1 MATLIKIKYSNQ
13 ADHLPSVMRSV
24 IAYCLQPEKTRS
36 AEEAWSVSG
45 LDCDPEIAYQEF
57 MANKAIWDKTD
68 GLCFRHYVQSFHPD
82 EDVNPEEV
90 IEMGLEFARRAWPG
104 YSVVVAFHFD
114 SDHMHN
120 HFVIDTVHPDTG
132 KKLHEDRN
140 NIKHL
145 RDINDEI
152 CLAHGLSVLSPF
164 SKGKTKS
171 VGARE
176 YRSGSKGESWKF
188 RLRAAI
194 KYAMQRSGNRE
205 EFIAVMKKLGYGVR
219 WEENRKHITY
229 TCYREPRYENGAFRK
244 CRDNKLSDE
253 KFLKENME
261 YEFEIRQEILAGRD
275 DRDARDRSDR
285 RNTHGE
291 DQRRGMG
298 EPCEDGRGYAGS
310 YTIYDD
316 GEKEHVHYESFVF
329 DENGNPI
336 EESGGAYERAN
347 RESDEDHHGR
357 ERKTGWESERESYFS
372 GRKMGETPKHT
383 VVDSNSVRGRSVGSR
398 LALGGLV
405 GLASLTDDD
414 NENKTAEEIEAEE
427 RARLAGQNVAAVL
440 ELVKLGV
447 ELATQHSDS
456 ADEPVEEPT
465 LKM

>member
-24 IAYCLQPEKTRS
+24 INYCLQPEKTRS

-45 LDCDPEIAYQEF
+45 INCDPEMAYQEF
-57 MANKAIWDKTD
+57 IANKAIWDKTD

-82 EDVNPEEV
+82 EDIDPEKV

-120 HFVIDTVHPDTG
+120 HFIIDTVHPDTG

-140 NIKHL
+140 NIKRL

-152 CLAHGLSVLSPF
+152 CLAHGLSVLAPF
-164 SKGKTKS
+164 GKRKAKS
-171 VGARE
+171 VGALE
-176 YRSGSKGESWKF
+176 YRSGSKGDSWKF

-219 WEENRKHITY
+219 WEDNRKHITY
-229 TCYREPRYENGAFRK
+229 TCYREPRYENGAYKK

-253 KFLKENME
+253 KFLKEIME
-261 YEFEIRQEILAGRD
+261 HEFEIRQEILAGRYD
-275 DRDARDRSDR
+275 VDARDRTDR

-298 EPCEDGRGYAGS
+298 TSQKNGRGYGGADTG
-310 YTIYDD
+310 YDE
-316 GEKEHVHYESFVF
+316 GAQGYVHDESVAS
-329 DENGNPI
+329 DENGNTF
-336 EESGGAYERAN
+336 EKSNRTHEQADKGSER
-347 RESDEDHHGR
+347 GR
-357 ERKTGWESERESYFS
+357 NGKQKTGWESERESYFS
-372 GRKMGETPKHT
+372 ARKMGETPKRT
-383 VVDSNSVRGRSVGSR
+383 VVGANPVRSRSVGSR
-398 LALGGLV
+398 LALGGIL

-414 NENKTAEEIEAEE
+414 DDNKTAEEIEAEE
-427 RARLAGQNVAAVL
+427 RARLAGENVAGVL
-440 ELVKLGV
+440 ELARIVAEAV
-447 ELATQHSDS
+447 TSHSDTS
-456 ADEPVEEPT
+456 DEPLEEPV

>member
-1 MATLIKIKYSNQ
+1 MATLIKIKYANQ
-13 ADHLPSVMRSV
+13 ADHLPSVMRTV
-24 IAYCLQPEKTRS
+24 IAYCLQPEKTHS
-36 AEEAWSVSG
+36 PDKTWSVSG
-45 LDCDPEIAYQEF
+45 INCDPEMAYQEF
-57 MANKAIWDKTD
+57 MANKAVWQKTD

-82 EDVNPEEV
+82 ENVKPEEV

-104 YSVVVAFHFD
+104 YNVVVAFHFD

-120 HFVIDTVHPDTG
+120 HFIIDTVHPDTG

-140 NIKHL
+140 NVKRL

-164 SKGKTKS
+164 GKGKAKS

-176 YRSGSKGESWKF
+176 YRSGSKSDSWKF

-194 KYAMQRSGNRE
+194 KYAMQQSANRE

-219 WEENRKHITY
+219 WEDSRKHITY
-229 TCYREPRYENGAFRK
+229 TCYREPRYENGAYKK

-261 YEFEIRQEILAGRD
+261 YEFEIRQEILAGRYD
-275 DRDARDRSDR
+275 GDARDRTDR
-285 RNTHGE
+285 RSTNGE

-298 EPCEDGRGYAGS
+298 TPQKNGRGYGS
-310 YTIYDD
+310 ADTVYDE
-316 GEKEHVHYESFVF
+316 GAQGHVHDESVSS
-329 DENGNPI
+329 DENGNTF
-336 EESGGAYERAN
+336 EQSN
-347 RESDEDHHGR
+347 RTNEQADKGSKRGHKGEP
-357 ERKTGWESERESYFS
+357 KTGWESERESYFS
-372 GRKMGETPKHT
+372 ARKMGEAPKRT
-383 VVDSNSVRGRSVGSR
+383 VANSTSVRSRAVGSR

-427 RARLAGQNVAAVL
+427 RARLAGENVAGVL
-440 ELVKLGV
+440 EIARLVAEAV
-447 ELATQHSDS
+447 TNQS
-456 ADEPVEEPT
+456 DEPLEEPV

>member
-45 LDCDPEIAYQEF
+45 VNCDPEIAYQEF
-57 MANKAIWDKTD
+57 MANKAVWQKTD

-82 EDVNPEEV
+82 EDVDPEEV
-90 IEMGLEFARRAWPG
+90 TRMGLEFARRAWPG

-120 HFVIDTVHPDTG
+120 HFIIDTVHPDTG

-140 NIKHL
+140 NIKRL
-145 RDINDEI
+145 RDLNDEI

-164 SKGKTKS
+164 GKGKAKS

-194 KYAMQRSGNRE
+194 KYAMQRSASRK
-205 EFIAVMKKLGYGVR
+205 EFIAAMNKLGYGVR
-219 WEENRKHITY
+219 WEDNRKHITY

-261 YEFEIRQEILAGRD
+261 YEFEIRQEILAGRYD
-275 DRDARDRSDR
+275 SDVRDHTDR
-285 RNTHGE
+285 RYADDENQSYGVGTV
-291 DQRRGMG
+291 DF
-298 EPCEDGRGYAGS
+298 DGRRYESADTFYDEGAQGY
-310 YTIYDD
+310 
-316 GEKEHVHYESFVF
+316 VHYRTVVY
-329 DENGNPI
+329 DENGNLI
-336 EESGGAYERAN
+336 EESGGAYELPN
-347 RESDEDHHGR
+347 GGSSEDHHGR
-357 ERKTGWESERESYFS
+357 EQKTGWESERESYFS
-372 GRKMGETPKHT
+372 GRKMGETPKRT
-383 VVDSNSVRGRSVGSR
+383 VVDSNSVRSRSVGSR
-398 LALGGLV
+398 LALGDLV
-405 GLASLTDDD
+405 GLASLTDDN

-440 ELVKLGV
+440 EIAKIVAEAV
-447 ELATQHSDS
+447 TSHSDTS
-456 ADEPVEEPT
+456 DEPVEEPT

>member
-1 MATLIKIKYSNQ
+1 
-13 ADHLPSVMRSV
+13 
-24 IAYCLQPEKTRS
+24 
-36 AEEAWSVSG
+36 
-45 LDCDPEIAYQEF
+45 
-57 MANKAIWDKTD
+57 
-68 GLCFRHYVQSFHPD
+68 
-82 EDVNPEEV
+82 
-90 IEMGLEFARRAWPG
+90 
-104 YSVVVAFHFD
+104 
-114 SDHMHN
+114 
-120 HFVIDTVHPDTG
+120 
-132 KKLHEDRN
+132 
-140 NIKHL
+140 
-145 RDINDEI
+145 
-152 CLAHGLSVLSPF
+152 
-164 SKGKTKS
+164 
-171 VGARE
+171 
-176 YRSGSKGESWKF
+176 
-188 RLRAAI
+188 
-194 KYAMQRSGNRE
+194 
-205 EFIAVMKKLGYGVR
+205 
-219 WEENRKHITY
+219 
-229 TCYREPRYENGAFRK
+229 
-244 CRDNKLSDE
+244 
-253 KFLKENME
+253 ME
-261 YEFEIRQEILAGRD
+261 YEFEIRQEILAGRY

-372 GRKMGETPKHT
+372 GRKMGETPKNT
-383 VVDSNSVRGRSVGSR
+383 VVGANPVRGRSVGSR